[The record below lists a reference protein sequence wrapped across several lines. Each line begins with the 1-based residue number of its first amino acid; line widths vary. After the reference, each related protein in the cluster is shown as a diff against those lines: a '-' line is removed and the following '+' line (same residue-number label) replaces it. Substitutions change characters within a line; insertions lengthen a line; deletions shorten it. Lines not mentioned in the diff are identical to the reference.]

1 MNRKSI
7 ILAAVMSSAALL
19 ASCATGS
26 GIVPAGG
33 PQCAAVPE
41 KPEKTGLFL
50 LDNPADMNVTMQ
62 GNSQVAWNVVK
73 SKIVPAKPNTWY
85 RASAEIQTALK
96 PGAGK
101 LHFRVRQIGKND
113 HSLVYSNIAELQA
126 ALLDYSCHSGVF
138 LTQSE
143 TVKLQVYYQIFK
155 LDGTASFRNLKLEE
169 ISEEEAEKIRSAYQV
184 PPAFFTPPVYA
195 YAGEKELPWG
205 YRITAMLMAKE
216 QIPAKITI
224 RLPELS
230 VEACEAAKVNAFATS
245 RIKLDSPLRK
255 GKYTVL
261 MTALDAEGKELSR
274 EERVLRVIDRPK
286 PPVRLPVKSVEID
299 SAGNTV
305 INGRPVLLNGIYHVY
320 TEPQVREV
328 AEAGFN
334 TVIAWELT
342 PEKYL
347 KMLNWIS
354 KYDLYS
360 DCVIKRLEPGPL
372 ADLLKVIGKHPSIVS
387 FDPEDEPD
395 IKDITQEKIL
405 PRVEQIR
412 EARPGIPMRISCSKP
427 ESVGKYGVSA
437 DILCAHNY
445 VIPFDGL
452 PRQAKSTSTVID
464 AFPEPRKHSPQMTLQ
479 SWLHWHDITYR
490 PQTPEQTRSLAYIAL
505 ICGAKGLWWYSFIDT
520 GTWDVR
526 SVPSVWTAFKGLNA
540 ELADLEE
547 LILTGKRLPV
557 KIETLN
563 AQGTILESGVVA
575 AVWQLP
581 GRTVL
586 AAVNTLKDPVSARI
600 TGLPGEKITELFAD
614 DAAYEFKSGA
624 VDFPLPPETTRVF
637 EIQMA
642 PAK

>member
-1 MNRKSI
+1 MKRKTI
-7 ILAAVMSSAALL
+7 ILAAAVSLAVVL
-19 ASCATGS
+19 ASCSTA
-26 GIVPAGG
+26 VRPADE
-33 PQCAAVPE
+33 PQTVKAAIPE
-41 KPEKTGLFL
+41 KPGKTSTVL
-50 LDNPADMNVTMQ
+50 LDNPEDMNVTLQ
-62 GNSQVAWNVVK
+62 GKPEANWYTHVSET
-73 SKIVPAKPNTWY
+73 VPVKPNTWY
-85 RASAEIQTALK
+85 RASVEIKTALK
-96 PGAGK
+96 PGPGK
-101 LHFRVRQIGKND
+101 LRFRVVQKNGEQN
-113 HSLVYSNIAELQA
+113 LVNNTLATLSPAI
-126 ALLDYSCHSGVF
+126 LDFAPYSGVF
-138 LTQSE
+138 LTRSDCRS
-143 TVKLQVYYQIFK
+143 LQVFYHLSK

-195 YAGEKELPWG
+195 YAGERELPWG
-205 YRITAMLMAKE
+205 YRITAELMAKN

-230 VEACEAAKVNAFATS
+230 VEADEAAKVNTFATS
-245 RIKLDSPLRK
+245 RIKLDSPLKK

-261 MTALDAEGKELSR
+261 MTALDAAGKVLAR

-299 SAGNTV
+299 SAGNTI
-305 INGRPVLLNGIYHVY
+305 INGKPVLLNGLFHVY

-334 TVIAWELT
+334 TVIAWEPT

-347 KMLNWIS
+347 SMLNWIS

-360 DCVIKRLEPGPL
+360 DCVIKRLKPEEL

-395 IKDITQEKIL
+395 IKDITPEMIL
-405 PRVEQIR
+405 PRINQIR
-412 EARPGIPMRISCSKP
+412 AACPGIPMRISCASP
-427 ESVGKYGVSA
+427 NVAGKYGVCSE
-437 DILCAHNY
+437 IICAHHY
-445 VIPFDGL
+445 VIPFGGL
-452 PRQAKSTSTVID
+452 PLQVKSTETVVST
-464 AFPEPRKHSPQMTLQ
+464 FPEPRKHSPQMTLQ
-479 SWLHWHDITYR
+479 SWLHWHDITCR
-490 PQTPEQTRSLAYIAL
+490 PQTPEQTKSLAYIAL
-505 ICGAKGLWWYSFIDT
+505 ICGAKGLWWYSFIDV

-547 LILTGKRLPV
+547 VILTGKRLPV
-557 KIETLN
+557 KIEAPN
-563 AQGTILESGVVA
+563 AGEEPPVIA

-586 AAVNTLKDPVSARI
+586 AAVNTLKAPVSARI
-600 TGLPGEKITELFAD
+600 AGLPGEKITELFAD
-614 DAAYEFKSGA
+614 DAAYEVKSGA

-637 EIQMA
+637 EIQIP
-642 PAK
+642 PAN